1 VRPRNRVAAAT
12 IAVLALAGGCGDDG
26 SSGRTGSGGG
36 CESERREALD
46 PASSVHVLS
55 GPEPPY
61 TSDPPTSGPHEPAPI
76 LTGVRDEPLPR
87 PNQVGHLEA
96 GGVLLQFEPGLDSTQ
111 VAALAG
117 LAGEGV
123 VVVPNEDLPAPIVAT
138 AWLVKQSCDTVDAA
152 ALGGFVDDHLGGGP
166 GSDG

>member
-1 VRPRNRVAAAT
+1 VRRVLLAVAASACVVAT
-12 IAVLALAGGCGDDG
+12 GGGCGDDG
-26 SSGRTGSGGG
+26 GSGAAAGSG

-55 GPEPPY
+55 GPEPQY

-76 LTGVRDEPLPR
+76 LSGVRDEPLPR

-96 GGVLLQFEPGLDSTQ
+96 GGVLLQYGPDLDP
-111 VAALAG
+111 AELADLEG

-123 VVVPNEDLPAPIVAT
+123 VVVPNEDLPAPVVAT
-138 AWLVKQSCDTVDAA
+138 AWLVKQSCATVDTAA
-152 ALGGFVDDHLGGGP
+152 IGRFVDDHLGGGP